1 MLARQSTIV
10 ARRIHCLSRS
20 LGGSRRLGDC
30 SVLQIR
36 PSCFGPPAIAGGVSI
51 STSKARNYRG
61 SLAVEAEMGGGQ
73 EIEAAA
79 AAGGSSA
86 SHKHSNRLAQ
96 EHSPY
101 LLQHAHNPVRKI
113 SLFSFYAKFWQNFWA
128 LFHPEETGVS
138 VSRDFCLRIDMWIV
152 RCKNE

>member
-1 MLARQSTIV
+1 
-10 ARRIHCLSRS
+10 
-20 LGGSRRLGDC
+20 
-30 SVLQIR
+30 VLQIR
-36 PSCFGPPAIAGGVSI
+36 PSFFGPPAIAGGVSI

-73 EIEAAA
+73 EMEAVGAA
-79 AAGGSSA
+79 GGGSSA

-113 SLFSFYAKFWQNFWA
+113 L
-128 LFHPEETGVS
+128 S
-138 VSRDFCLRIDMWIV
+138 VLILRKNSGKTSGLYSILKKLVFLCQENLCLRIHKKLT
-152 RCKNE
+152 CGL

>member
-10 ARRIHCLSRS
+10 ARRIHCFSRR
-20 LGGSRRLGDC
+20 LGGRRLGDC

-36 PSCFGPPAIAGGVSI
+36 PRFFGPPAIAGGVSI

-73 EIEAAA
+73 ETEAAAA

-113 SLFSFYAKFWQNFWA
+113 SLFSFRAKFWQKISGLCSILKKLVF
-128 LFHPEETGVS
+128 LCQKICV
-138 VSRDFCLRIDMWIV
+138 
-152 RCKNE
+152 